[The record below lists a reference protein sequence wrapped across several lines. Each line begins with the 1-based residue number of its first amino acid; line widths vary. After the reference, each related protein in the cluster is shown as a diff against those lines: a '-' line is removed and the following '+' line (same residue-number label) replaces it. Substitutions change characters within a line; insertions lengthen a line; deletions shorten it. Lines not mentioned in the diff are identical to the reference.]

1 MLDQH
6 PIHSAVNRPH
16 LIGGA
21 DRALVIVWAMV
32 AVLAAASIGTVK
44 GLCLC
49 FAVWT
54 GGVVLLR
61 QLGKA
66 DPMMRQVYSRY
77 FYQQRFYRA
86 GGLPGTRV
94 QSVPKSWK

>member
-1 MLDQH
+1 MDQH

-21 DRALVIVWAMV
+21 DRGLVIVLAMITALS
-32 AVLAAASIGTVK
+32 AVSIGTVK

-49 FAVWT
+49 LAVWA
-54 GGVVLLR
+54 GGMVLLR

-86 GGLPGTRV
+86 GAMPGTRV